1 MKQYP
6 TIIHVRA
13 SKDLK
18 FIEYNAGR
26 CPTSGK
32 MRADYIVEES
42 EVIEFLLLPRVM
54 ELMRERY
61 PEFIEADELEAFQI
75 KVTWID

>member
-1 MKQYP
+1 MRKFP

-32 MRADYIVEES
+32 MRADYIVEEQD
-42 EVIEFLLLPRVM
+42 VIEFLLLPRVM
-54 ELMRERY
+54 ELMREDY
-61 PEFIEADELEAFQI
+61 PEFMEAEELEAFQI

>member
-1 MKQYP
+1 MRKFP

-32 MRADYIVEES
+32 MRADYIVEEQDA
-42 EVIEFLLLPRVM
+42 IEFLLLPRVM
-54 ELMRERY
+54 ELMREDY
-61 PEFIEADELEAFQI
+61 PEFMEAEELEAFQI

>member
-1 MKQYP
+1 MRVIP

-18 FIEYNAGR
+18 FLEYNAGR
-26 CPTSGK
+26 CPVTGK
-32 MRADYIVEES
+32 MRGDYIVEES
-42 EVIEFLLLPRVM
+42 EVIDFIVTPRVI
-54 ELMRERY
+54 ELLREAY
-61 PEFIEADELEAFQI
+61 PESFDSEEIEAFQV